1 MAKNPEYPNRNF
13 KIRVDFEQP
22 PQVELPLIGFLFNC
36 RGILLQWQYVKD
48 NILEFN
54 LEKISQGTRE
64 LNIDPEQ
71 FRLFIAPVSDKK
83 ITRIKTTQEL
93 QSYKAYEPI
102 LRLNDNNVS
111 DILPIPEWL
120 SIFWITCKC
129 RVNATSVKMVPLWQ
143 WLGRPSSMPG
153 AVSYM

>member
-1 MAKNPEYPNRNF
+1 MAKNPEYQNRNF

-64 LNIDPEQ
+64 LKIDPEQ
-71 FRLFIAPVSDKK
+71 LRLFIAPASDKK
-83 ITRIKTTQEL
+83 ITHISTTQEL
-93 QSYKAYEPI
+93 QSFKAYEPI
-102 LRLNDNNVS
+102 LRLDANQGIN
-111 DILPIPEWL
+111 ILPIPEGL
-120 SIFWITCKC
+120 SIFWIKCKC
-129 RVNATSVKMVPLWQ
+129 RVSGK
-143 WLGRPSSMPG
+143 
-153 AVSYM
+153 VSK